1 MPMTNSRALGLFI
14 LLGIPALYLAVFF
27 ITPMLHMVLFSFW
40 RQSQVGLV
48 AVDWTLDNYREIIS
62 PYYMRLFLRTI
73 RVAAVTTLA
82 CAIIG
87 FPIAYFIAR
96 ARPTMKSIAIF
107 LVMSPLMVS
116 TVVRVFGTTLIIGNT
131 GILNQFLMDLGFSR
145 IRIIQTEMAI
155 VIGLVQM
162 LLPLMVLPIV
172 SAIERIPRNLEEAA
186 CTLGAGWFRI
196 FTTTIFPLSLPG
208 LISGSILTYS
218 LAVSALVIPALLGGA
233 GDRML
238 GQQIYDQMFV
248 AYNWPAAATLSVVLV
263 IVTAIAA
270 TIGLAATAR
279 LSATRQGK

>member
-1 MPMTNSRALGLFI
+1 MTNSRALGLFI

-186 CTLGAGWFRI
+186 CNLGAGWFRI